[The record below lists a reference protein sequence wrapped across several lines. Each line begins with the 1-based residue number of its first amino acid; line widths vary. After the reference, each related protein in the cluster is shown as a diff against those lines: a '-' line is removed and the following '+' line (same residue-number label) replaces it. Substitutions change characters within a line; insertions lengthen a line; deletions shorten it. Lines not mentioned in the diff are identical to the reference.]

1 MVTCP
6 DCENGYEYYAFD
18 VLTRKMVRVTELAYQ
33 ILPFDEDDAL
43 YSKKRYCQGCVE
55 VCSSCKGEGEIPEN
69 Y

>member
-1 MVTCP
+1 
-6 DCENGYEYYAFD
+6 
-18 VLTRKMVRVTELAYQ
+18 MVRVTELAYQ